1 MLTGED
7 IQKIVEAEKE
17 VFPTKQEF
25 AVFQEDMRKN
35 FSDILTAVDVYAGKA
50 DTYFQEMVM
59 LAHKVDR
66 HEKWI
71 QQVADKLGI
80 RLEY

>member
-25 AVFQEDMRKN
+25 AMFQEDMRKN
-35 FSDILTAVDVYAGKA
+35 FSSILTA
-50 DTYFQEMVM
+50 
-59 LAHKVDR
+59 
-66 HEKWI
+66 
-71 QQVADKLGI
+71 
-80 RLEY
+80 LEY